1 MRTESDNG
9 FSQFFRMPHTS
20 YGFAGTDE
28 GPTCRVLRRRCC
40 HGRLN
45 IPWTD
50 AIDTDPW
57 LAWGRLMAGA
67 ELTPPGTLCTL
78 VRYQVVCPASVCDAS
93 SKGQVV
99 SDWIEIQKDPQHIAR
114 EKQKARALR
123 QSQWWRNKIAQGI
136 CAYCQ
141 GTFASDALT
150 MDHIVP
156 LSRGGRSTKG
166 NVVPCCAAC
175 NARKKYWTPAE
186 LLLQQLREQE
196 SK

>member
-1 MRTESDNG
+1 
-9 FSQFFRMPHTS
+9 
-20 YGFAGTDE
+20 
-28 GPTCRVLRRRCC
+28 
-40 HGRLN
+40 
-45 IPWTD
+45 
-50 AIDTDPW
+50 
-57 LAWGRLMAGA
+57 MAGA
-67 ELTPPGTLCTL
+67 ELTASGTLCTL
-78 VRYQVVCPASVCDAS
+78 VRYQVVFPASVCEAS

-99 SDWIEIQKDPQHIAR
+99 SDWIEIQKDPKHVAR

-123 QSQWWRNKIAQGI
+123 QSQWWRNKIAQGR

-141 GTFASDALT
+141 GTFASDELT

-156 LSRGGRSTKG
+156 MSRGGRSTKG

-175 NARKKYWTPAE
+175 NATKNSWTPAE